1 MLGKLLKHEWKEISV
16 IPCVLSVV
24 LLVLSVI
31 SGFSFLGIRE
41 GAADVSRFMTIMLWL
56 LFYFALIAVS
66 LGITIYLAVHFYK
79 TMYTDEG
86 YLTHTLPVSGREL
99 LWSKLIPMAAWS
111 LLTMLVVVLAVL
123 IFGGMGMLFAGREGI
138 VDMTVIWEEIHK
150 LIRQMQL
157 MGGSSLT
164 AFIISMV
171 YIMIVGIFNGPMM
184 LAASIAIGQLVGKH
198 RILGAIGA
206 YFGITTVFQIAS
218 QAVFFPIMIGVE
230 GDNPLPLLT
239 GMYFGIGTVSLV
251 VTVLLYFV
259 TEYLVT
265 KKLNLE

>member
-24 LLVLSVI
+24 LLILSVI

-111 LLTMLVVVLAVL
+111 LLTMLVVALAVL

-138 VDMTVIWEEIHK
+138 VAVIWEEIHE

-198 RILGAIGA
+198 RILGSIGA
-206 YFGITTVFQIAS
+206 YFGIMTVFQIVS
-218 QAVFFPIMIGVE
+218 QVVFFSIMIGFE

>member
-1 MLGKLLKHEWKEISV
+1 
-16 IPCVLSVV
+16 
-24 LLVLSVI
+24 
-31 SGFSFLGIRE
+31 
-41 GAADVSRFMTIMLWL
+41 
-56 LFYFALIAVS
+56 
-66 LGITIYLAVHFYK
+66 
-79 TMYTDEG
+79 
-86 YLTHTLPVSGREL
+86 
-99 LWSKLIPMAAWS
+99 
-111 LLTMLVVVLAVL
+111 MLVVALAVL
-123 IFGGMGMLFAGREGI
+123 IFGGMGMLFAEREGI
-138 VDMTVIWEEIHK
+138 VDITVIWEDIHE
-150 LIRQMQL
+150 LIRQMRL

-198 RILGAIGA
+198 RILGSIGA
-206 YFGITTVFQIAS
+206 YFGIMTVFQIVS
-218 QAVFFPIMIGVE
+218 QAVFFPIMIGFE

-239 GMYFGIGTVSLV
+239 GTYFGIGTVSLV